1 MKKILYTTACLTLLA
16 TSALTISAWAMPGM
30 EGKAPGKASQGMNNA
45 TEKFT
50 KMDSNGDKSVN
61 AEEFKA
67 AYPQMTDAVFGIIDK
82 DSKDGISLEEWMTFQ
97 SDHMQGMK
105 EEQATPKS
113 KPNLIIT
120 PPKKD

>member
-1 MKKILYTTACLTLLA
+1 MKKILYSTLFLALFGTALS
-16 TSALTISAWAMPGM
+16 SAALAMPGM
-30 EGKAPGKASQGMNNA
+30 DGKAPGKAAEGISNA
-45 TEKFT
+45 SEKYT
-50 KMDSNGDKSVN
+50 KMDSNADKSVS

-105 EEQATPKS
+105 EEQAPKS